1 MDHFVRATSVGLVA
15 ALFVL
20 AGCSASSAGPG
31 ASPAPGS
38 SSAVTSSVAQAAS
51 AAPDASAAPTGGAT
65 ATCKQ
70 LTFGQVQPL
79 LDAPITNVVVTAA
92 GLSGGGQECRFEAAD
107 PSANVDVIVVGGDDG
122 TNQYNSDISE
132 FASPAPLPGVGDKAM
147 WDSNDELAGFAAL
160 KGDVYCSVGVEAE
173 DVPGVG
179 ALMDAADNTN
189 QIGDANY
196 KIISAALASLCNRI
210 YGSGNTTIDLS
221 GLAPGPSVSP
231 AF

>member
-1 MDHFVRATSVGLVA
+1 MHRFVRVAGIGLIA
-15 ALFVL
+15 AAFTL
-20 AGCSASSAGPG
+20 AGCSGSSAGT
-31 ASPAPGS
+31 PAAGS
-38 SSAVTSSVAQAAS
+38 SSAVTSSTAPGS
-51 AAPDASAAPTGGAT
+51 STAPDASVPPTGGTT

-70 LTFGQVQPL
+70 LTFADVQPL
-79 LDAPITNVVVTAA
+79 LDAPITNVEVSAA
-92 GLSGGGQECRFEAAD
+92 GISGGGQECRFEAAD
-107 PSANVDVIVVGGDDG
+107 PSSNVDVTVIGGADG
-122 TNQYNSDISE
+122 TTEYNGSVAE
-132 FASPAPLPGVGDKAM
+132 FASPAPLPGVGDQAM
-147 WDSNDELAGFAAL
+147 WDSNDESPGFAAI

-196 KIISAALASLCNRI
+196 LIISTALATVCNRI

-231 AF
+231 AL